1 MHADEFNVLTF
12 GWESFLSRLAREA
25 PESRIISF
33 AKNPKSRTHRL
44 FPMIIYI
51 ELFVTT
57 VNLFSVVLSKHVYSS
72 VCLLRAFLI
81 NGSNTTKKAIHE
93 YNDLIVNPLSGCCHQ
108 GAIAGNATDFCI
120 LCVIAQNDS
129 AWLTVVIALLYRIV
143 FARLK

>member
-12 GWESFLSRLAREA
+12 GRESFLSRLVREV
-25 PESRIISF
+25 PGSRIVSF
-33 AKNPKSRTHRL
+33 AKNRL

-57 VNLFSVVLSKHVYSS
+57 VNPFSVVLSKHVYSS

-120 LCVIAQNDS
+120 LCVIAQNVS